1 MLIFSFYPWIKLK
14 HEKHISVKK
23 KIIHSLSKLLKQGL
37 SPVKLSLVIALG
49 ITLSI
54 FPVLGTT
61 TLICTFVSILF
72 NLNLPA
78 IQLANYA
85 AFPLQVILFFPF
97 LKLGETVSK
106 VSLDPISKVQLIS
119 SFDEGF
125 FYAIEKLSYYLI
137 VACLGWALAIIP
149 IFCIL
154 YFFLCAILKKYES
167 FLVQLNVSQ

>member
-1 MLIFSFYPWIKLK
+1 MKT
-14 HEKHISVKK
+14 
-23 KIIHSLSKLLKQGL
+23 KIIHSLSKLLRQGL

-49 ITLSI
+49 ISLSI

-61 TLICTFVSILF
+61 TLICTFISLLF

-78 IQLANYA
+78 MQLANYA

-97 LKLGETVSK
+97 FKLGETVSK
-106 VSLDPISKVQLIS
+106 VSLDPLSKVQLIS
-119 SFDEGF
+119 AFDEGF

-137 VACLGWALAIIP
+137 LACLGWFLVIIP

-154 YFFLCAILKKYES
+154 YLFLCTILKKYEF
-167 FLVQLNVSQ
+167 FLIRFNISE

>member
-1 MLIFSFYPWIKLK
+1 MKT
-14 HEKHISVKK
+14 
-23 KIIHSLSKLLKQGL
+23 KIIHSLSKLLRQGL

-85 AFPLQVILFFPF
+85 AFPLQIILFFPF
-97 LKLGETVSK
+97 LRLGGIISK
-106 VSLDPISKVQLIS
+106 VSLDPISKTQLTSAFEI
-119 SFDEGF
+119 GF
-125 FYAIEKLSYYLI
+125 FNATEKLSNYLI
-137 VACLGWALAIIP
+137 VACLVWVLAAIP
-149 IFCIL
+149 VFCVSYLFLHLIF
-154 YFFLCAILKKYES
+154 KKYKHILME
-167 FLVQLNVSQ
+167 LNNPH

>member
-1 MLIFSFYPWIKLK
+1 ME
-14 HEKHISVKK
+14 HEKHVNMKT
-23 KIIHSLSKLLKQGL
+23 KIIHSLSRLLRQGL

-61 TLICTFVSILF
+61 TLICTFISLLF

-78 IQLANYA
+78 MQLANYA

-106 VSLDPISKVQLIS
+106 VSLDPLSKVQLIS
-119 SFDEGF
+119 AFDEGF
-125 FYAIEKLSYYLI
+125 FYAIEKLSYYLM

-154 YFFLCAILKKYES
+154 YFFLCTILKKYES
-167 FLVQLNVSQ
+167 FLVRLNVSQ

>member
-1 MLIFSFYPWIKLK
+1 ME
-14 HEKHISVKK
+14 HEKHVNMKK
-23 KIIHSLSKLLKQGL
+23 KIIHSLSRLLRQGL

-61 TLICTFVSILF
+61 TLICTFVSLIF

-78 IQLANYA
+78 MQLANYA

-106 VSLDPISKVQLIS
+106 VSLDPLSKVQLIS
-119 SFDEGF
+119 AFDEGF
-125 FYAIEKLSYYLI
+125 FYAIEKLSYYLM

-154 YFFLCAILKKYES
+154 YFFLCTILKKYES
-167 FLVQLNVSQ
+167 FLVRLNISQ

>member
-1 MLIFSFYPWIKLK
+1 MKT
-14 HEKHISVKK
+14 
-23 KIIHSLSKLLKQGL
+23 KIIHSLSRLLRQGL

-61 TLICTFVSILF
+61 TLICTFVSLIF

-78 IQLANYA
+78 MQLANYA

-106 VSLDPISKVQLIS
+106 VSLDPLSKVQLIS
-119 SFDEGF
+119 AFDEGF
-125 FYAIEKLSYYLI
+125 FYAIEKLSYYLM

-154 YFFLCAILKKYES
+154 YFFLCTILKKYES
-167 FLVQLNVSQ
+167 FLVRLNISQ

>member
-1 MLIFSFYPWIKLK
+1 MKT
-14 HEKHISVKK
+14 
-23 KIIHSLSKLLKQGL
+23 KIIHSLSRLLRQGL

-61 TLICTFVSILF
+61 TLICTFVSLLF

-78 IQLANYA
+78 MQLANYA

-106 VSLDPISKVQLIS
+106 VSLDPLSKVQLIS
-119 SFDEGF
+119 AFDEGF
-125 FYAIEKLSYYLI
+125 FYAIEKLSYYLM

-154 YFFLCAILKKYES
+154 YFFLCTILKKYES
-167 FLVQLNVSQ
+167 FLVRLNISQ

>member
-1 MLIFSFYPWIKLK
+1 M
-14 HEKHISVKK
+14 KK
-23 KIIHSLSKLLKQGL
+23 KIIHSLSRLLRQGL

-61 TLICTFVSILF
+61 TLICTFVSLIF

-78 IQLANYA
+78 MQLANYA

-106 VSLDPISKVQLIS
+106 VSLDPLSKVQLIS
-119 SFDEGF
+119 AFDEGF
-125 FYAIEKLSYYLI
+125 FYAIEKLSYYLM

-154 YFFLCAILKKYES
+154 YFFLCTILKKYES
-167 FLVQLNVSQ
+167 FLVRLNISQ

>member
-1 MLIFSFYPWIKLK
+1 MKT
-14 HEKHISVKK
+14 
-23 KIIHSLSKLLKQGL
+23 KIIHSLSRLLRQGL

-61 TLICTFVSILF
+61 TLICTFISLLF

-78 IQLANYA
+78 MQLANYA

-106 VSLDPISKVQLIS
+106 VSLDPLSKVQLIS
-119 SFDEGF
+119 AFDEGF
-125 FYAIEKLSYYLI
+125 FYAIEKLSYYLM

-154 YFFLCAILKKYES
+154 YFFLCTILKKYES
-167 FLVQLNVSQ
+167 FLVRLNVSQ